1 MSSKIIPILIS
12 PFRKKQWEQDQASFA
27 VAATGSPTDQFSRPL
42 LDLRISVTDRCNFR
56 CTYCMPKEVFTK
68 DYPYLAQTELLTFE
82 EIVRIAK
89 TFVSHGVKK
98 IRLTGGEPLLRKNI
112 EDLVAMLSQLHTVDD
127 QKIDLALTTNGAL
140 LSKKARAL
148 KEAGLDRITVS
159 LDALDDT
166 IFKQMNDVDF
176 PVNAV
181 LDGIHTASEV
191 GFESIKINMVVKRG
205 VNHEQIVPMAYY
217 FKDQAHELRFIEFMD
232 VGTSNA
238 WKLDQ
243 VVPSSEIIQ
252 LLNDAGM
259 PLIAMN
265 ARSPSETA
273 KRWKHLDNKGEIGFI
288 SSVSQAFCHSCSRIR
303 LSTQGKIYTCL
314 FATEGHDL
322 RRIIRDH
329 GAVDADQKLERRIRL
344 IWEDRTDRYSATRL
358 EQSKN
363 NGNIDSKK
371 IEMSYIG
378 G

>member
-1 MSSKIIPILIS
+1 
-12 PFRKKQWEQDQASFA
+12 
-27 VAATGSPTDQFSRPL
+27 
-42 LDLRISVTDRCNFR
+42 
-56 CTYCMPKEVFTK
+56 MPKEIFTK

-89 TFVSHGVKK
+89 VFVSHGVKK

-112 EDLVAMLSQLHTVDD
+112 EDLVAMLGQLRTVDG

-166 IFKQMNDVDF
+166 IFKQMNDFDF
-176 PVNAV
+176 PVNTV
-181 LDGIHTASEV
+181 LDGIQSASEA
-191 GFESIKINMVVKRG
+191 GFGSLKINMVVKRG
-205 VNHEQIVPMAYY
+205 VNHEQIAPMARY

-243 VVPSSEIIQ
+243 VMPSSEIIQ

-259 PLIAMN
+259 PLVAMD
-265 ARSPSETA
+265 ARSHSETA
-273 KRWKHLDNKGEIGFI
+273 KRWKHQDSKGEIGFI
-288 SSVSQAFCHSCSRIR
+288 SSVSQAFCHTCSRIR

-322 RRIIRDH
+322 RKIIRDH
-329 GAVDADQKLERRIRL
+329 GAVDADQKLEQLIRL
-344 IWEDRTDRYSATRL
+344 IWEDRTDQYSATRL
-358 EQSKN
+358 DQSTSK
-363 NGNIDSKK
+363 GNADRKK

>member
-12 PFRKKQWEQDQASFA
+12 PHRRKMWEQDQASIDLK
-27 VAATGSPTDQFSRPL
+27 ATGQLTDQLARPL
-42 LDLRISVTDRCNFR
+42 EDLRISVTDRCNFR

-68 DYPYLAQTELLTFE
+68 DYSYLPQTDILTFE
-82 EIVRIAK
+82 EITHIAK
-89 TFVSHGVKK
+89 VFIRHGVKK

-112 EDLVAMLSQLHTVDD
+112 EDLVAMLSQLRTVNG

-176 PVNAV
+176 PVNTV
-181 LDGIHTASEV
+181 LDGIHTASTV
-191 GFESIKINMVVKRG
+191 GFDSLKINMVVKRG
-205 VNHEQIVPMAYY
+205 VNHEQIVPMAQY

-259 PLIAMN
+259 PLIAMA

-273 KRWKHLDNKGEIGFI
+273 KRWKHQDSKGEIGFI
-288 SSVSQAFCHSCSRIR
+288 SSVSKAFCHNCSRIR
-303 LSTQGKIYTCL
+303 LSTQGKAYTCL
-314 FATEGHDL
+314 FAIGGHDL
-322 RRIIRDH
+322 RSVIRDPQYEN
-329 GAVDADQKLERRIRL
+329 DDQKLSQTIRQ
-344 IWEDRTDRYSATRL
+344 IWESRIDRYSAIRHENQTRI
-358 EQSKN
+358 QHR
-363 NGNIDSKK
+363 DRKK